1 MISRMARP
9 LWWKPS
15 SHLPGFSFLRFCHDY
30 FTAFHLHLLPI
41 NCLPLMTWKS
51 DDSEGRKLPAKVTL
65 VRGGARR
72 TPQRSPLARVQAP
85 WLSLCLTPVGECPPS
100 VMSPGPFAVC
110 LPRHP
115 LGNVL
120 HRSEFKPSWTG
131 ILESSVTVTLSHT
144 NVISTTHTLV
154 FLSPIGSVLKSF
166 LAEHTPGHDTRLSPK
181 IVRLFVKKTCFI
193 GVMLETKC

>member
-1 MISRMARP
+1 MSLP

-41 NCLPLMTWKS
+41 NRLPLMTWKS

-85 WLSLCLTPVGECPPS
+85 WLSVW
-100 VMSPGPFAVC
+100 
-110 LPRHP
+110 HP
-115 LGNVL
+115 WGNVL